1 MALSAEV
8 LHVDS
13 RGPGMGIFFS
23 CYYVGMGPLPALA
36 GLTYDMSGVP
46 AAPLYFAAASM
57 VICIPLLGMFRFL
70 KSRASSSLEVSTQ

>member
-1 MALSAEV
+1 MVFLAEV

-23 CYYVGMGPLPALA
+23 WYYVGMGPLPALA

-46 AAPLYFAAASM
+46 AATLYFAAASM

-70 KSRASSSLEVSTQ
+70 KSCASSSLEVST